1 MALDLFKFLRGN
13 SKRKEKKNYDPS
25 NPLSS
30 TKFLGGMKNTS
41 VKTKPEPKMFPIP
54 TDRKRPD
61 YAIALDVATEKEY
74 EDYALDVGK
83 NAATPIPSD
92 AEIVGKG
99 RSATRR
105 IGTDDPEMGYEGT
118 IKPLGGLQKPKP
130 QPTDKEQIKVFRER
144 LQGIR
149 NKRKSAAQARY
160 DKQMAARNKRSS
172 LFKTRTPEERQAAY
186 DTAFSRPLGQNTM
199 LGRASANRE
208 QRQIDM
214 QKLNVQRKK
223 EREAK
228 KANRENS

>member
-1 MALDLFKFLRGN
+1 MALDLFKSLFGN
-13 SKRKEKKNYDPS
+13 SKRRKKKNYDSS

-30 TKFLGGMKNTS
+30 TKFLKGMENTS
-41 VKTKPEPKMFPIP
+41 VQPADPPEVIGRGKT
-54 TDRKRPD
+54 
-61 YAIALDVATEKEY
+61 
-74 EDYALDVGK
+74 
-83 NAATPIPSD
+83 
-92 AEIVGKG
+92 
-99 RSATRR
+99 ATRR
-105 IGTDDPEMGYEGT
+105 ILNAP
-118 IKPLGGLQKPKP
+118 KPIGGLQRPKT
-130 QPTDKEQIKVFRER
+130 QMKRFMARTKEGKRTGFAEKEGRGIWMDMNADIKKGSSEDKDQKLVFRNR
-144 LQGIR
+144 LQSIR
-149 NKRKSAAQARY
+149 NKRKASAQARY

>member
-13 SKRKEKKNYDPS
+13 SKRKKKKNYDPS

-30 TKFLGGMKNTS
+30 TKFLEGMENTS
-41 VKTKPEPKMFPIP
+41 AQSADSPEVI
-54 TDRKRPD
+54 
-61 YAIALDVATEKEY
+61 
-74 EDYALDVGK
+74 
-83 NAATPIPSD
+83 
-92 AEIVGKG
+92 G
-99 RSATRR
+99 RGETATRR
-105 IGTDDPEMGYEGT
+105 IPNAP
-118 IKPLGGLQKPKP
+118 KPLGGLQGYQRPNRRLADEDTGQFLKATESIRAFGEDTGRRTKSGRKIMAVTGIQDMKAPKS
-130 QPTDKEQIKVFRER
+130 DINIFRDQLER
-144 LQGIR
+144 IR

-186 DTAFSRPLGQNTM
+186 DTAFRRPLGENTI

>member
-13 SKRKEKKNYDPS
+13 SKRKKKKNYDPS

-30 TKFLGGMKNTS
+30 TKFLEGMENTS
-41 VKTKPEPKMFPIP
+41 AQSADSPEVI
-54 TDRKRPD
+54 
-61 YAIALDVATEKEY
+61 
-74 EDYALDVGK
+74 
-83 NAATPIPSD
+83 
-92 AEIVGKG
+92 G
-99 RSATRR
+99 RGETATRR
-105 IGTDDPEMGYEGT
+105 IPNAP
-118 IKPLGGLQKPKP
+118 KPLGGLQGYQRPNRRLADEDTGQFLKATESIRAFGEDTVTGIQDMKAPKS
-130 QPTDKEQIKVFRER
+130 DINIFRDR
-144 LQGIR
+144 LQRIR

-160 DKQMAARNKRSS
+160 DKQMKARNERSS

-186 DTAFSRPLGQNTM
+186 DTAFRRPLGENTI